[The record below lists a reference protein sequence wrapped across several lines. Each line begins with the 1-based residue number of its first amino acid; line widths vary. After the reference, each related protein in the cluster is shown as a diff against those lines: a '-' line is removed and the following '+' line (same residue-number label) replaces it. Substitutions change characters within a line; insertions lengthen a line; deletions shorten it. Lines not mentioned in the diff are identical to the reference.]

1 MTRELL
7 FRDGPKVRV
16 SEFFY
21 TIHSLLHG
29 RMTVAWTD
37 RDMMVADREM
47 ALIDPDKSEVS
58 ELMEREEPCAAPAP
72 MTRKP
77 SDAPRKAFHRNHERL
92 SVLSPDRGMLRH
104 VRPSHASQGTK
115 KLTRTDSTI

>member
-1 MTRELL
+1 VTRELL

-21 TIHSLLHG
+21 TIQSLLHG

-47 ALIDPDKSEVS
+47 ALIDPRFLHCV
-58 ELMEREEPCAAPAP
+58 R
-72 MTRKP
+72 R
-77 SDAPRKAFHRNHERL
+77 
-92 SVLSPDRGMLRH
+92 RGRG
-104 VRPSHASQGTK
+104 R
-115 KLTRTDSTI
+115 